1 MGYYLM
7 IRFEGRECFRARC
20 DLAASHS
27 ESHSAHAM
35 HKAGGF
41 VAQHQ
46 EASDPPTL
54 TDLNAVK
61 PGSRVESARK
71 AVSHLFD
78 RYSGNHPLPPPIARF
93 LDEHWRS
100 YMTQIFVRDGDQSE
114 ILRKAL
120 EHTKLLMW
128 SLHPKR
134 DDVSRRRLH
143 AVLPELFQW
152 VHTVLRS
159 QNVARSDEDLFF
171 ADLAQLQLD
180 ALNANAQ
187 DIAGSGLGGANQST
201 ADSSPQSQNCNEGE
215 HIGKFPQPAD
225 HQRSR
230 LETERPAKAPKPKSD
245 LLQGLAIGTYLEFHS
260 KRATKRVMR
269 LEWISGRAGVYLF
282 REESSGDALCLTAD
296 RCLQCLNEGSAVVL
310 I

>member
-1 MGYYLM
+1 
-7 IRFEGRECFRARC
+7 
-20 DLAASHS
+20 
-27 ESHSAHAM
+27 M
-35 HKAGGF
+35 HKAGGS

-46 EASDPPTL
+46 KAADPPTL
-54 TDLNAVK
+54 TDLNAGK
-61 PGSRVESARK
+61 PGSRVENVRK

-78 RYSGNHPLPPPIARF
+78 RYRGNHPLPPPIAHF

-100 YMTQIFVRDGDQSE
+100 YMTQIFVRGGDQSE
-114 ILRKAL
+114 TLRKAL
-120 EHTKLLMW
+120 ERTKLLLW
-128 SLHPKR
+128 SLQPKR

-152 VHTVLRS
+152 VHAVLRS

-180 ALNANAQ
+180 ALNANAP
-187 DIAGSGLGGANQST
+187 DIAGSALGGASQST
-201 ADSSPQSQNCNEGE
+201 GDSSPERQNPSEGE
-215 HIGKFPQPAD
+215 RIGKFSQPAD
-225 HQRSR
+225 HQRSL
-230 LETERPAKAPKPKSD
+230 LETERPAKAPKPESG
-245 LLQGLAIGTYLEFHS
+245 LLQGLAIGTYVEFHS

-296 RCLQCLNEGSAVVL
+296 RCLQCLSEGSAVVL
-310 I
+310 T

>member
-1 MGYYLM
+1 
-7 IRFEGRECFRARC
+7 
-20 DLAASHS
+20 
-27 ESHSAHAM
+27 M

-41 VAQHQ
+41 VAQRQ
-46 EASDPPTL
+46 EAADPPTL

-61 PGSRVESARK
+61 SGARVEGARK

-100 YMTQIFVRDGDQSE
+100 YMTQIFVRGGDQSE

-120 EHTKLLMW
+120 KHTKLLMW
-128 SLHPKR
+128 SLQPKR
-134 DDVSRRRLH
+134 DDLSRRRLH
-143 AVLPELFQW
+143 AVVPGLFQW
-152 VHTVLRS
+152 IHTVFRS
-159 QNVARSDEDLFF
+159 QNVDRSGEDLFF

-187 DIAGSGLGGANQST
+187 DIAGSALGGASQST
-201 ADSSPQSQNCNEGE
+201 TDSSPERQNPSEGDR
-215 HIGKFPQPAD
+215 IRKFSQPAD

-230 LETERPAKAPKPKSD
+230 LETERPAKAPKTKSD
-245 LLQGLAIGTYLEFHS
+245 PVQGLTIGTYVEFHS
-260 KRATKRVMR
+260 KRATKRMMR

-296 RCLQCLNEGSAVVL
+296 RYLQCLSEGSAVVL
-310 I
+310 T